1 MPESINLRPRDPQ
14 SQLVLPY
21 LPMPAASAKST
32 ASNMPNPAAP
42 MPIHQHPR
50 YAKLLTMINQR
61 LISPNPPLKEIFHS
75 LLREF
80 DRMGYLLDSGD
91 PNL

>member
-1 MPESINLRPRDPQ
+1 MPEMINLRPRNQ

-21 LPMPAASAKST
+21 VPMPRPAKPS
-32 ASNMPNPAAP
+32 SSPNPAPPAP

-50 YAKLLTMINQR
+50 YAKLLTLINQR
-61 LISPNPPLKEIFHS
+61 LIHPNPHLKEIFYT

-80 DRMGYLLDSGD
+80 DGL
-91 PNL
+91 PQ